1 MYHSQWPAHFSLST
15 LNLFWP
21 KYDQRHNNTPK
32 QNFRANKEEKQKHKQ
47 ISETLKENITTIS
60 LQNDSQ

>member
-32 QNFRANKEEKQKHKQ
+32 QNFRANKKRKTKAQ
-47 ISETLKENITTIS
+47 TNFGNLKGKY
-60 LQNDSQ
+60 NDNNFTKR